1 MGENRERKTKKKKKR
16 KKQRIKKQKQ
26 HFNTKIIRRPYML
39 YV

>member
-16 KKQRIKKQKQ
+16 KKQRIKKQQQ
-26 HFNTKIIRRPYML
+26 HFNTKIIRTPYML